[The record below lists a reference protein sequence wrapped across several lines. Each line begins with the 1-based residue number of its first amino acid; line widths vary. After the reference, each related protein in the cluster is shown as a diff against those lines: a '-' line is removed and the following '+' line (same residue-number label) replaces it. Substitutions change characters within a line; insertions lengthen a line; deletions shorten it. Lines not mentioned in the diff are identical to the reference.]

1 MLISIYTYLFNNL
14 AKVSVFWEKPLYTA
28 MESDGSVTV
37 KLISSKPVPFNYTVQ
52 VSATDIS
59 AQRKFKI

>member
-1 MLISIYTYLFNNL
+1 MVSVDL
-14 AKVSVFWEKPLYTA
+14 AKVSVLWEKPMYTVR
-28 MESDGSVTV
+28 ESDGSVAV